1 MADLLIQEQLQEF
14 QELFRLFDADK
25 DEMLSAE
32 ELGHMLNALGQDPT
46 LEDVKGM
53 IKEVNDDDEE
63 SIDFWHFLSLMVKKM
78 KTSDINDEL
87 IDAFKVFDMDHDG
100 FITPDEL
107 MNAMAH
113 LGEDLNQ
120 SEIEEMIKEA
130 DAENDGKLDF
140 DEFVKMMMAK

>member
-1 MADLLIQEQLQEF
+1 MADLLIEEQLQEF

-32 ELGHMLNALGQDPT
+32 ELGQMMNALGEDPT
-46 LEDVKGM
+46 LADVKSM
-53 IKEVNDDDEE
+53 IKEVNEEGEE
-63 SIDFWHFLSLMVKKM
+63 SIDFWNFLSLMVKKM
-78 KTSDINDEL
+78 KTSRIQDEL
-87 IDAFKVFDMDHDG
+87 VDAFKVFDCDHDG

-130 DAENDGKLDF
+130 DTENDGKLDF
-140 DEFVKMMMAK
+140 EEFEKMMIAK